1 TVRVRVPRSGG
12 RVLRGLL
19 ALVLAAVAAGSWF
32 AVARTRDTLEL
43 QAALAA
49 LARGEA
55 ALAREALAAHVD
67 CDRHEGTARAGVA
80 LASAWLG
87 EGPAPTPAAADLRAA
102 GVLLLF
108 QRGLHARTPE
118 SLERVAAL
126 GVAAGEP
133 LAAAFLLAAQVE
145 RPDEVAA
152 AGTLA
157 RHHAAIAAV
166 GLGRE
171 ATRVLGLRQAGA
183 LAIVRDRR
191 GRALG
196 TVGADAFFRPEPEL
210 DPRLLQP
217 PFEAAAARFGP
228 GLGLRLSIDLDLS
241 RLALRALGGARGSV
255 VLLDPES
262 GHVLAAV
269 SDERTLRR
277 EPAAAFEQRREPAS
291 ISKLVTSAAGLRA
304 GHDIDAEIAAM
315 TCRGHETY
323 TGGTLWCS
331 FPGGRMGGLAHA
343 MAISCNTVFANLG
356 VRLGRAAV
364 LAELAR
370 WGFQPGEAG
379 AEVGRVLHAEG
390 NDRQLADLSIGLTD
404 TDITPLHAARF
415 AAVLAH
421 GAMPES
427 ALIAA
432 RDGLL
437 GASPEP
443 IGHAP
448 ARPVLEDP
456 AWVELLRRGLAGVTE
471 RGGTASGVAPPRF
484 PVAMKTGT
492 ASQWGV
498 GYHCNYVGVGPL
510 PHPRIAFAVRVTH
523 GSNSGRAAQAAREVT
538 RRLLHALENAPR

>member
-1 TVRVRVPRSGG
+1 MRVRVPRQGP
-12 RVLRGLL
+12 RVLRGLA
-19 ALVLAAVAAGSWF
+19 ALLVGLVAAGSWF
-32 AVARTRDTLEL
+32 AVWRTRDTLEL
-43 QAALAA
+43 QTALAV

-55 ALAREALAAHVD
+55 AAARDALVAHVD

-80 LASAWLG
+80 LATAWLG
-87 EGPAPTPAAADLRAA
+87 DGTPVVPAAAELHAA
-102 GVLLLF
+102 GAALLYHRAL
-108 QRGLHARTPE
+108 RTRE
-118 SLERVAAL
+118 LGALERVARV
-126 GVAAGEP
+126 GVDAGEP
-133 LAAAFLLAAQVE
+133 LAAAYLLAAQVE
-145 RPDEVAA
+145 QPEEAA
-152 AGTLA
+152 AETTLA
-157 RHHAAIAAV
+157 RHRAAVEAV

-171 ATRVLGLRQAGA
+171 AVRVLALRQAGA
-183 LAIVRDRR
+183 QAVVRDRR

-196 TVGADAFFRPEPEL
+196 QVDGAGFFRLDAAVDPEL
-210 DPRLLQP
+210 VQP

-228 GLGLRLSIDLDLS
+228 GLGLRLSLDLELS
-241 RLALRALGGARGSV
+241 RLALRALGGARGSI
-255 VLLDPES
+255 VLLDVES

-269 SDERTLRR
+269 SDLRTRRR

-304 GHDIDAEIAAM
+304 GHDVDREIAAM

-323 TGGTLWCS
+323 AGGTLWCP
-331 FPGGRMGGLAHA
+331 FPGGKMSGLGYA

-370 WGFQPGEAG
+370 WGFASGEAG
-379 AEVGRVLHAEG
+379 SEVGRVLHAAG

-415 AAVLAH
+415 AAVLLR

-437 GASPEP
+437 GASPEA

-448 ARPVLEDP
+448 PRVVLEDP
-456 AWVELLRRGLAGVTE
+456 AWVEELRGSLAGVTE
-471 RGGTASGVAPPRF
+471 PGGTASGVAPAGF

-492 ASQWGV
+492 AAEWGV
-498 GYHCNYVGVGPL
+498 GYHCNYVGIGPL
-510 PHPRIAFAVRVTH
+510 PHARIAFAVRVTH
-523 GSNSGRAAQAAREVT
+523 GSNSRRATRAAREVT
-538 RRLLHALENAPR
+538 SRLLHALERAPL